1 MIEKNTPRLEVDVVS
16 DIVCP
21 WCYIG
26 KRQLDQAIAMLPNVD
41 LDIRWRPYQL
51 NPQMPRQGMDRGEY
65 METKFGKDAVDGFY
79 RKLETLGTELGIN
92 FKFNSIKFAPNTL
105 DAHRLIHWASYD
117 TTSNQPDKKTTN
129 QTDLVTR
136 LFEIYFEQGGDLGD
150 HGVLVEAAKGLG
162 MDGKLVADLLDG
174 DRDVKAIEDQVA
186 IAGKMGISGVPC
198 FIIENKYALMGAQS
212 PQILADNFNKAYE
225 EKLLDQKGEANNG

>member
-1 MIEKNTPRLEVDVVS
+1 MTEKDAIRLEVDVVS

-21 WCYIG
+21 WCYVG
-26 KRQLDQAIAMLPNVD
+26 KRQLDEAIAMLPDVS

-51 NPQMPRQGMDRGEY
+51 NPQMPKEGMDRAEY

-79 RKLETLGTELGIN
+79 NKLETVGNELGIN
-92 FKFNSIKFAPNTL
+92 FQFKSIKFAPNTL
-105 DAHRLIHWASYD
+105 DAHRLIHWASYE
-117 TTSNQPDKKTTN
+117 TKNNQPGKKTSN

-136 LFEIYFEQGGDLGD
+136 LFEIYFEEGGDLGD
-150 HGVLVEAAKGLG
+150 HAVLVEAAKNLG
-162 MDGKLVADLLDG
+162 MDDRVVADLLDG

-212 PQILADNFNKAYE
+212 PQVLADNFNKAYE
-225 EKLLDQKGEANNG
+225 EKLQDHMGEAKKD